1 MGGADRRRRW
11 ATRVAVAFGLP
22 VGLAGDGSAGSGRG
36 GGHHVVGGASRRLRA
51 SRDRI
56 GMWERKVAAL
66 TSASVPWPLSRSL

>member
-11 ATRVAVAFGLP
+11 ATWVAVASGLP

-36 GGHHVVGGASRRLRA
+36 GGRHVVDGASRRLRA

-56 GMWERKVAAL
+56 GMWEREVAAVNL
-66 TSASVPWPLSRSL
+66 GVRAPALSYSL